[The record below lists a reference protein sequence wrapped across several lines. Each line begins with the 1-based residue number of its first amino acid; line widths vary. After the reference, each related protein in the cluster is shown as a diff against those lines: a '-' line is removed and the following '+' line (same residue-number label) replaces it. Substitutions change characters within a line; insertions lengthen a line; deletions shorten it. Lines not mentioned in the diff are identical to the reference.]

1 MSEPLEAY
9 ALLGDMHGTALVSR
23 AGSVDW
29 LALPRF
35 DAPSCLT
42 ALLGT
47 AADGRWSLTPLATF
61 TAERRYRGETLVL
74 ETAFT
79 APGGAARVVECMTL
93 GSERRRLVRL
103 VEGISGEV
111 AFDCTFL
118 PRFDYGSIAP
128 WLTAH
133 DNTIVA
139 LGGPDGLVLR
149 APVPL
154 TVTGSEVRARFTVRA
169 GERVPFALTY
179 VPSHEHVPEP
189 FDVVKAIAETEAAWS
204 AWSSRCTYRGPYRE
218 AVIRS
223 LLVLKALTYA
233 PTGAIVAAATT
244 SLPERIGGVR
254 NWDYRFCWLRDATF
268 TILALL
274 NGGYA
279 DEAVAFTGFLLRS
292 IAGDPSMVQI
302 MYGVTGERRLEE
314 YELPWLCGYENSR
327 PVRIGNAAYAQFQL
341 DVYGEVIDA
350 LWQAIRAGMKPHP
363 AFWPMLRGIVNYVG
377 RHWQQPADRGMWE
390 VRGDPQHFTESK
402 VMAWVAFDRAVKAIE
417 AGSFE
422 GPLEEWRA
430 LRDRIHAEVLE
441 KGYDAKRN
449 TFTQYYGSEQLD
461 ASLLLLSHVGFLPP
475 DDPRIVG
482 TVEAI
487 ERELCGGPFVRR
499 YSTDP
504 SCNVDGLPG
513 DEGAFLA
520 CSFWLVDNLALLG
533 RYTEAR
539 RLFEQL
545 LTLRN
550 DVGLLSEEYDVRN
563 GRLVGNIPQAFSHL
577 ALVNSAYNLA
587 RGEGPA
593 VQRAEE
599 AAPPPVS
606 R

>member
-1 MSEPLEAY
+1 
-9 ALLGDMHGTALVSR
+9 
-23 AGSVDW
+23 
-29 LALPRF
+29 
-35 DAPSCLT
+35 
-42 ALLGT
+42 
-47 AADGRWSLTPLATF
+47 
-61 TAERRYRGETLVL
+61 
-74 ETAFT
+74 
-79 APGGAARVVECMTL
+79 
-93 GSERRRLVRL
+93 
-103 VEGISGEV
+103 
-111 AFDCTFL
+111 
-118 PRFDYGSIAP
+118 
-128 WLTAH
+128 
-133 DNTIVA
+133 
-139 LGGPDGLVLR
+139 
-149 APVPL
+149 
-154 TVTGSEVRARFTVRA
+154 
-169 GERVPFALTY
+169 
-179 VPSHEHVPEP
+179 
-189 FDVVKAIAETEAAWS
+189 
-204 AWSSRCTYRGPYRE
+204 
-218 AVIRS
+218 VIRS